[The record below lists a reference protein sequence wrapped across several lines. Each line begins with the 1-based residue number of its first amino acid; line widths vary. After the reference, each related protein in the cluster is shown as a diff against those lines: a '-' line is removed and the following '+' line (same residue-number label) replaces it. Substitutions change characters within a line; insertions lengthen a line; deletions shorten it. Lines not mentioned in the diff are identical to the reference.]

1 MDERDSASH
10 CSEYIIAKVALPWQ
24 LDQTP
29 NDESLAQG
37 GTSPNWRLCHRGKQE

>member
-1 MDERDSASH
+1 MAS
-10 CSEYIIAKVALPWQ
+10 ETNKKKRVYIIAKVALPWQ